1 MQPIGELNLK
11 VGDAL
16 DWQVKT
22 PPSVVVRVGKDS
34 VVVRTPKLDV
44 VTIEYG
50 EGNWGRV
57 VSDTKSVVGVMINKE
72 SGASHKVVNGKTLC
86 GAGFTQSSIVTQQGI
101 VTCARCMAKRKD
113 ENV

>member
-34 VVVRTPKLDV
+34 VVVRTPELGV

-72 SGASHKVVNGKTLC
+72 SGASHKVVNGKALC
-86 GAGFTQSSIVTQQGI
+86 GAKFTQSSIVTQQGI